1 MPDAAISEIIQS
13 ARVEYCRVL
22 LTETAGL
29 FWILAEICI
38 LFAVRVGRR
47 LLDAEGLSL
56 ESIQVRFEKT
66 RAMVWGG
73 LFLLFSAVLFGRHLF
88 DSPLHRQL
96 VQVAAGGDGVDLGR
110 ALNAHVSL
118 MRAHYAVWA
127 SFVTLW
133 VILEAGIV
141 YNGWRGYRRL
151 AELLAARQPPP
162 SQMGVLP
169 FMLVGAAAI
178 GSFIAF
184 GAAHASEMG
193 ADTLRR
199 MLGEAHAANTVYRN
213 ALYLYLRLAGVVW
226 IAVEWLAAFVLWRS
240 FNLIAGVMRDQE
252 TRE

>member
-22 LTETAGL
+22 LTEAAGL

-56 ESIQVRFEKT
+56 ESMQVRFEKA

-88 DSPLHRQL
+88 DLPLHRQL
-96 VQVAAGGDGVDLGR
+96 AQLVAGGTEVDLR
-110 ALNAHVSL
+110 EALNAHVSV
-118 MRAHYAVWA
+118 MRMHYAIWA
-127 SFVTLW
+127 SFVTVW
-133 VILEAGIV
+133 VILEACIV

-151 AELLAARQPPP
+151 SELLAARRPSP
-162 SQMGVLP
+162 SQIGVLP
-169 FMLVGAAAI
+169 FVLVGAAAI
-178 GSFIAF
+178 GSFIPFGLAHAF
-184 GAAHASEMG
+184 GTDPDA
-193 ADTLRR
+193 LRR
-199 MLGEAHAANTVYRN
+199 MLGEAQAANVVCQN

-240 FNLIAGVMRDQE
+240 FNLIAGIMRDQE

>member
-1 MPDAAISEIIQS
+1 MPDAAISDIIQS

-22 LTETAGL
+22 LTEAAGL

-56 ESIQVRFEKT
+56 ESMQVRFEKA

-73 LFLLFSAVLFGRHLF
+73 LFLLFSAALFGRHLF

-96 VQVAAGGDGVDLGR
+96 AQLVAGGDGVDLGR

-151 AELLAARQPPP
+151 AQLLAPRPPAP
-162 SQMGVLP
+162 LRRSVLP
-169 FMLVGAAAI
+169 FVLVGVAAI
-178 GSFIAF
+178 GSFIPF
-184 GAAHASEMG
+184 GLAHASG
-193 ADTLRR
+193 TDPDALRG
-199 MLGEAHAANTVYRN
+199 MLGETQAANAVCRN

-240 FNLIAGVMRDQE
+240 FRLIAGAVREED